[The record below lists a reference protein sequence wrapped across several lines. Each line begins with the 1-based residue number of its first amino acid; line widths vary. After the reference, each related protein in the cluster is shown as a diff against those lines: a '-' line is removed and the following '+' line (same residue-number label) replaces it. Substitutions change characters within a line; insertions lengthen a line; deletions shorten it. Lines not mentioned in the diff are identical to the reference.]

1 LNLTAA
7 LHWQPLKFCIGFLKA
22 LLISCCIKMF
32 AVGSINT
39 ERLRYYK
46 YDNHHQLTL
55 AKNEMPF

>member
-1 LNLTAA
+1 
-7 LHWQPLKFCIGFLKA
+7 
-22 LLISCCIKMF
+22 MF